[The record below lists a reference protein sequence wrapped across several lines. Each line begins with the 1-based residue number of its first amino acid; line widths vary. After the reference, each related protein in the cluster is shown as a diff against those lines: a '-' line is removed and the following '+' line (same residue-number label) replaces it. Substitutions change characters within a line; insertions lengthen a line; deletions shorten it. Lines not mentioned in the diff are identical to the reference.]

1 MQKDVKK
8 LEKSQLLFYFLISRD
23 NLVNIKRQ
31 LMQHPEDENLQSL
44 FDEERKNYDVL
55 IEEIYRRMK

>member
-23 NLVNIKRQ
+23 NLVNVKRQ
-31 LMQHPEDENLQSL
+31 LMDRPEDENLQSL
-44 FDEERKNYDVL
+44 FDEESKNYDVL
-55 IEEIYRRMK
+55 INEIYRRMK